1 MLAISPAL
9 QARFEAYL
17 RNRRV
22 PNKLHGEYKKWLR
35 YYLDF
40 CQKYQIP
47 PTRNGNLPRFI
58 NKLEEK
64 RQTNEQRNQA
74 KRAISLYYEIVNSE
88 DDVAKRPVPPYAC
101 RPAWLADVLL
111 FSVSGLPFP
120 LSFGSQENN
129 KGD

>member
-40 CQKYQIP
+40 CQKYQIS
-47 PTRNGNLPRFI
+47 PTKNGSLPRFI
-58 NKLEEK
+58 NIMGSGLE
-64 RQTNEQRNQA
+64 
-74 KRAISLYYEIVNSE
+74 ILLYY
-88 DDVAKRPVPPYAC
+88 
-101 RPAWLADVLL
+101 
-111 FSVSGLPFP
+111 P
-120 LSFGSQENN
+120 LI
-129 KGD
+129 